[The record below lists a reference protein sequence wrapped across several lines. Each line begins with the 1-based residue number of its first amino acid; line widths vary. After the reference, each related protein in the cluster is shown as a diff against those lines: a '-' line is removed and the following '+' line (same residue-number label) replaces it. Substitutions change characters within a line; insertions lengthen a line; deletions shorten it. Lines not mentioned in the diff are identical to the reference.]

1 MEGAKN
7 LLSVG
12 GILYLYGPFKQ
23 DGKHTSMSN
32 AEFDTSLRYQ
42 NPEWGVRDLEDVI
55 TVAAAQ
61 NLVLQQIKPMPANNL
76 SVIFKRLD

>member
-1 MEGAKN
+1 
-7 LLSVG
+7 
-12 GILYLYGPFKQ
+12 
-23 DGKHTSMSN
+23 
-32 AEFDTSLRYQ
+32 LRYQ

>member
-1 MEGAKN
+1 MYILVLHLFRY
-7 LLSVG
+7 LLSPR
-12 GILYLYGPFKQ
+12 INK
-23 DGKHTSMSN
+23 
-32 AEFDTSLRYQ
+32 DTNQ